1 MITPVAPHSQPQNRR
16 KVAAIDRDASV
27 WVTGYP
33 LSREKSVPCGRH
45 PVSSSDWKRF
55 KPEFCCCEGLMYAD
69 RFLASRCGL
78 EEGRDLSTERVS
90 LSSRCVGSQA
100 WGASFLGLPPPLHGP
115 APPWPRPQIG
125 PAPPR
130 RRRQGSRCPRRAV
143 QAGVGKLPQSV
154 AVLRRRWL
162 ERFNKSLFFFPFSLA
177 PGNRRRRQAAAAA
190 EREKATRTQTN
201 ESGGCALPCTP
212 RRPVPPRAPGP
223 GTTGPSVRLH
233 GPGAML
239 SGGLEHA

>member
-1 MITPVAPHSQPQNRR
+1 MGHGIST
-16 KVAAIDRDASV
+16 
-27 WVTGYP
+27 
-33 LSREKSVPCGRH
+33 LSRKSVPCGRH
-45 PVSSSDWKRF
+45 PVSNSDRKHF

-78 EEGRDLSTERVS
+78 EESRDLSTERVS

-100 WGASFLGLPPPLHGP
+100 WGASFLGLPPPLIGP
-115 APPWPRPQIG
+115 APPWPRPIQ
-125 PAPPR
+125 APPLPAAAAAGRGRAAPGEPCR
-130 RRRQGSRCPRRAV
+130 RGWGSSRSRSLFSAA
-143 QAGVGKLPQSV
+143 AGWIVSIKV
-154 AVLRRRWL
+154 
-162 ERFNKSLFFFPFSLA
+162 FFFFPFSLA

-212 RRPVPPRAPGP
+212 RRPVPLRVPRP

-239 SGGLEHA
+239 SGGLGHA

>member
-1 MITPVAPHSQPQNRR
+1 MGHRIST
-16 KVAAIDRDASV
+16 
-27 WVTGYP
+27 
-33 LSREKSVPCGRH
+33 LSRKSVPCGRH
-45 PVSSSDWKRF
+45 PVSSSDWKHF

-69 RFLASRCGL
+69 RFLASRCVL

-100 WGASFLGLPPPLHGP
+100 WGASFLGLPPPLLGP
-115 APPWPRPQIG
+115 TPPWPRPQIG
-125 PAPPR
+125 PAPPAAAGRGRAAPGELCR
-130 RRRQGSRCPRRAV
+130 RGWGSSRSRSLFSAV
-143 QAGVGKLPQSV
+143 AGWSV
-154 AVLRRRWL
+154 SIKV
-162 ERFNKSLFFFPFSLA
+162 FFFPFSLA

>member
-1 MITPVAPHSQPQNRR
+1 MGHRIST
-16 KVAAIDRDASV
+16 
-27 WVTGYP
+27 
-33 LSREKSVPCGRH
+33 LSRKSVPCGRH
-45 PVSSSDWKRF
+45 PVSSSDWKHF

-115 APPWPRPQIG
+115 APPRPRPQLG

-143 QAGVGKLPQSV
+143 LAGVGKLPQSV

-162 ERFNKSLFFFPFSLA
+162 ERFNKSLFFFLSHSLRGTGGGVKPQPPPSERKRRARRRKRAAAALSLA
-177 PGNRRRRQAAAAA
+177 PRVAPFRPGLHDRGLLGRPCDSTA
-190 EREKATRTQTN
+190 RE
-201 ESGGCALPCTP
+201 PC
-212 RRPVPPRAPGP
+212 
-223 GTTGPSVRLH
+223 
-233 GPGAML
+233 
-239 SGGLEHA
+239 